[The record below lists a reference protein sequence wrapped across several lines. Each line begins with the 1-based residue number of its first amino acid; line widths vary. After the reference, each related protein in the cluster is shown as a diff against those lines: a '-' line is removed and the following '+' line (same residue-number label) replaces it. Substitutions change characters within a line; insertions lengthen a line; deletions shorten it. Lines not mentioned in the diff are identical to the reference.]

1 MKKSKIILGLLLIA
15 FIGVFFACEET
26 ENVGPTI
33 TIAVIGDETGWRGD
47 TIKYLVTW
55 SEGDKKIENLTITP
69 STAGANTSSTVDIEI
84 TSDITSYEYIYVI
97 SGQAVEG
104 TISITFTI
112 IDKNDEIDEEIKTI
126 IIEEAINIFSYDVTL
141 GSPRSGSSG
150 TPCLDVDS
158 QGGNAYSSAN
168 GLGNAA
174 EIDII
179 FFNGVSNG
187 YTLSSPTNTE
197 DLDDFSDLDILNW
210 SVLNETNLKTGVSMN
225 FDGIELYESNKL
237 EEAYTEATGNEVLKI
252 NLIESAGQIIAFK
265 TADNKCGLIKSGT
278 ASPEF
283 GDAST
288 DATFT
293 ISVKVQQ

>member
-126 IIEEAINIFSYDVTL
+126 IIETRGY
-141 GSPRSGSSG
+141 SG
-150 TPCLDVDS
+150 
-158 QGGNAYSSAN
+158 
-168 GLGNAA
+168 
-174 EIDII
+174 
-179 FFNGVSNG
+179 
-187 YTLSSPTNTE
+187 
-197 DLDDFSDLDILNW
+197 
-210 SVLNETNLKTGVSMN
+210 
-225 FDGIELYESNKL
+225 
-237 EEAYTEATGNEVLKI
+237 VLKPI
-252 NLIESAGQIIAFK
+252 NLSISTLKSTGQLSETDIAQ
-265 TADNKCGLIKSGT
+265 IKSKIN
-278 ASPEF
+278 F
-283 GDAST
+283 WRKKLN
-288 DATFT
+288 
-293 ISVKVQQ
+293 V